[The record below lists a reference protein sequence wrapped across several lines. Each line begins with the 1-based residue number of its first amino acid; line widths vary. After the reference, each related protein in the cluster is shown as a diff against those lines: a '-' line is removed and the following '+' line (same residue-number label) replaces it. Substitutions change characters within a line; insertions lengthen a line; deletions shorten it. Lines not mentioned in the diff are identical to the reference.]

1 MLQDM
6 NIVVTDCNPNSKQG
20 EVSCLGP
27 QQLPEQR
34 LGRSFQDSQ
43 CTMCEREEPQNTGAM
58 SHEGGQ
64 PEEALPSGNET
75 TIE

>member
-1 MLQDM
+1 VLQDM

-43 CTMCEREEPQNTGAM
+43 CTMCE
-58 SHEGGQ
+58 
-64 PEEALPSGNET
+64 
-75 TIE
+75 